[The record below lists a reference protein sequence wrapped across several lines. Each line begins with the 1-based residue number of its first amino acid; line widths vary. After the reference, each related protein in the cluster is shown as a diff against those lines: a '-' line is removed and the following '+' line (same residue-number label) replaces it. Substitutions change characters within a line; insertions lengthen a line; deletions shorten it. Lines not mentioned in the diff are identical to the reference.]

1 MYYTYKSY
9 NKIMYWLMDWV
20 QLHFK
25 REFWEEIIVL
35 SVFVLSAIIAGI
47 VRWIKRH

>member
-1 MYYTYKSY
+1 MAIDKEIR
-9 NKIMYWLMDWV
+9 KEIMDWV